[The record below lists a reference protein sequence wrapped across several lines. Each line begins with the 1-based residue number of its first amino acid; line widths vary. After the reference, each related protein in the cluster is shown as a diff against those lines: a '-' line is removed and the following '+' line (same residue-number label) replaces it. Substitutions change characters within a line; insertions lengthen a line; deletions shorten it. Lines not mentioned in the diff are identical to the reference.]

1 MLKTAEPNIKKG
13 TPNVLMVQGGKKFKK
28 PSKGKGKG
36 KADQVVNHDKP
47 APPPKPKAGPSKDDK
62 CHFCKE
68 PGHWKRNCK
77 KFLEGFKNLKKAYET
92 TSPGIYVIEVNVTS
106 YVSTSWV
113 LDTGCGAH
121 ICTNMQALNNKR
133 KVEKGQV
140 ELRVGNGARV
150 AALAVGTYHL
160 SLPSGLVLDLH
171 NCYYVPAISRNII
184 SVFCLDLDGFDFSI
198 KNKCCS
204 FNQNGMFYGS
214 TPLENGLY
222 VLNQSMPVYNINTKR
237 FKSNDENPT
246 FLWHCRLGHINEK
259 RIRSSIVMGFWA
271 HLIMN
276 HVRNVNLV

>member
-1 MLKTAEPNIKKG
+1 MGCLRLLSLTSRRVPQMYLWYKG
-13 TPNVLMVQGGKKFKK
+13 VKSLRN

-36 KADQVVNHDKP
+36 KADQVVNRDKP

-106 YVSTSWV
+106 SVSTSWV

-121 ICTNMQALNNKR
+121 ICTNMQALSNKR

-184 SVFCLDLDGFDFSI
+184 SVSCLDLDGFDFSI

-204 FNQNGMFYGS
+204 FN
-214 TPLENGLY
+214 
-222 VLNQSMPVYNINTKR
+222 
-237 FKSNDENPT
+237 
-246 FLWHCRLGHINEK
+246 
-259 RIRSSIVMGFWA
+259 
-271 HLIMN
+271 
-276 HVRNVNLV
+276 